1 MIRMEI
7 IANASVQEDIINS
20 LETKVD
26 GFLYTLLP
34 VVYGR
39 GKNNRKLEST
49 VWPETNFLLIAYV
62 EEAQFILTQK
72 IIAEIKE
79 LFPDEGIKVF
89 GISADGNTESFVAK
103 PKPKK
108 TPAVNSKK
116 DDGEK
121 KPAVKKRKTAAEI
134 AVENITN
141 ELNLVKEQL
150 QQMQSKIEN

>member
-62 EEAQFILTQK
+62 EEEQFILAQK
-72 IIAEIKE
+72 IIMGIKE

-89 GISADGNTESFVAK
+89 GISADGNTATFVAK

-108 TPAVNSKK
+108 TPVANSQTE
-116 DDGEK
+116 DGEK
-121 KPAVKKRKTAAEI
+121 KPVAKKRKTAAEI

-150 QQMQSKIEN
+150 QQMKSKIEN